1 MTCTRVLASDVHA
14 SNLRSCNQLGSG
26 LKCWEAITATTKFL
40 YFILGVLIGTHVI
53 ISDVI
58 ILAGGLH
65 INLLQTVYST
75 FLPNIIKFVLHLSKL
90 LPK

>member
-1 MTCTRVLASDVHA
+1 MLGGHN
-14 SNLRSCNQLGSG
+14 SNDC
-26 LKCWEAITATTKFL
+26 KFL